1 MIFISTLMN
10 YEYIGN
16 RKNRSKGNIIMGL
29 REDISEK
36 CPPVHGE
43 GEELQIAAQIR
54 GGFGN
59 LQMKLAVTGNIKHR
73 TGFIHLP
80 VGRVRQ

>member
-1 MIFISTLMN
+1 MN
-10 YEYIGN
+10 
-16 RKNRSKGNIIMGL
+16 
-29 REDISEK
+29 ISEIEK
-36 CPPVHGE
+36 IAAKEILLWVYERTFQKNALPFKGE